1 VCSENNIPFCFIAHL
16 LEKLT
21 NFNENPDNIAH
32 EMKVYNSKYNLSF
45 DQKYSLLAAML
56 TGRQKK
62 SVAIC
67 TSLFTMC
74 AITTRFSVE
83 DKTYH

>member
-1 VCSENNIPFCFIAHL
+1 MCSENNIPFCFIAHL

-62 SVAIC
+62 KRCYMYI
-67 TSLFTMC
+67 FIYHMC
-74 AITTRFSVE
+74 YYNEIFR
-83 DKTYH
+83 